1 MNPSKRSQPTSP
13 PLTIQLLREGI
24 LESWH
29 TCEAVVVDSKGRV
42 LTVAGCAKTSTFARS
57 ALKPIQAIPLI
68 TSGAMGRWQ
77 LNEADLAIACSSHQG
92 TVEQARQVFRI
103 LWQCDVDSSA
113 LQCPVPPHKTS
124 PLQHNCSGKHA
135 AMIAICQ
142 QQGWEIVSYTDRNH
156 PVQQM
161 ILHTMAEMLHIPP
174 AEFISAKD
182 DCGVP
187 TYLLEIGQLAHLFAQ
202 LAGGD
207 TYRLPFEC
215 IVRAMTQYPHLVAG
229 AGKFDT
235 ELMRESNGE
244 LISKSGAEGVQCI
257 GKVGEG
263 LAVALKVTDGA
274 PRARHV
280 AAIHILRQLGWLSP
294 SSAEKLAETFAVLNP
309 HSRLE
314 VIGEI

>member
-1 MNPSKRSQPTSP
+1 MNPGKRPKPSTP

-24 LESWH
+24 VESWH
-29 TCEAVVVDSKGRV
+29 TCQAVVVDSKGRV
-42 LTVAGCAKTSTFARS
+42 LSLAGSAETSTFARS
-57 ALKPIQAIPLI
+57 TLKPIQAIPLI
-68 TSGAMGRWQ
+68 TSGALGRWQ

-92 TVEQARQVFRI
+92 TVEQSRQVFRI

-113 LQCPVPPHKTS
+113 LQCPIPPNKSS

-142 QQGWEIVSYTDRNH
+142 QQGWEIGSYMDRNH

-161 ILHTMAEMLHIPP
+161 ILQTMAEMLHMPP

-187 TYLLEIGQLAHLFAQ
+187 TYLLEIVQLAHLYAQ
-202 LAGGD
+202 LAGGE
-207 TYRLPFEC
+207 TYRLPLEC
-215 IVRAMTQYPHLVAG
+215 VVRSMTQYPHLIAG

-235 ELMRESNGE
+235 ELMRLSHGA

-263 LAVALKVTDGA
+263 LAVALKVADGSE
-274 PRARHV
+274 RARHV
-280 AAIHILRQLGWLSP
+280 AAIHLLRQLGWLSP
-294 SSAEKLAETFAVLNP
+294 TNAEKLAETFAVP
-309 HSRLE
+309 SRHTRLE

>member
-1 MNPSKRSQPTSP
+1 MNPGKRSKTTTP

-29 TCEAVVVDSKGRV
+29 TCQAVVVDSKGRV
-42 LTVAGCAKTSTFARS
+42 LTLAGCAETSTFARS

-68 TSGAMGRWQ
+68 TSGAMERWR
-77 LNEADLAIACSSHQG
+77 LTEADLAIACGSHPG
-92 TVEQARQVFRI
+92 TVETARQAFHI
-103 LWQCDVDSSA
+103 LWQCNVDSSA
-113 LQCPVPPHKTS
+113 LQCPIPPDKNS

-142 QQGWEIVSYTDRNH
+142 QQGWEIASYMDRHH

-161 ILHTMAEMLHIPP
+161 ILQTMAEMLHMPP

-202 LAGGD
+202 LAGGE
-207 TYRLPFEC
+207 TYRLPLEC
-215 IVRAMTQYPHLVAG
+215 VVRSMTQYPHLIAG

-235 ELMRESNGE
+235 ELMQLSHGE
-244 LISKSGAEGVQCI
+244 LISKSGAEGVQCV

-263 LAVALKVTDGA
+263 LALALKVADGSA
-274 PRARHV
+274 RARHV
-280 AAIHILRQLGWLSP
+280 AAIHLLRQLGWLSL
-294 SSAEKLAETFAVLNP
+294 SNAEKLAESFAMP
-309 HSRLE
+309 SPYSRLE